1 MKSFGSDTVLF
12 KHRFAQS
19 ELVALVPCGQRDSF
33 HQTALVPSATL
44 HWGNKQKPRRLQPE
58 EKKATETHSL
68 SHEFIQ
74 SANIDGTYSE
84 ASSGE
89 RKELSVT
96 FYLRNS
102 KFNGKDRQVKT

>member
-12 KHRFAQS
+12 KHRFSQS

-44 HWGNKQKPRRLQPE
+44 HWGNKQEPRRLQPE
-58 EKKATETHSL
+58 EKKATETLSLSL

-89 RKELSVT
+89 REEVSVT
-96 FYLRNS
+96 FYPRNS
-102 KFNGKDRQVKT
+102 KFNGKDR

>member
-19 ELVALVPCGQRDSF
+19 GLVALVPCGQRDSF

-68 SHEFIQ
+68 SLM
-74 SANIDGTYSE
+74 
-84 ASSGE
+84 SSFSLQILTGPIL
-89 RKELSVT
+89 KQVQG
-96 FYLRNS
+96 
-102 KFNGKDRQVKT
+102 NGKNSRLLFI